1 MAWRLFGKSAPSN
14 KSSAGATERSAN
26 IENASVQALR
36 KQAKHR
42 LIGSA
47 VLLTLAIAFFAWL
60 LDGQPRPLG
69 AGKAADWSIE
79 LQGES
84 SKAPSNPAPTQALA
98 STEAEPKTNA
108 EPAKTEA
115 EPSPPTQTVNAAA
128 PPKPAEAAVA
138 TVNPSVAVTPT
149 PQKAPSAVSAQ
160 ASPEPTEKMTKPE
173 PKKDSAKPPEKA
185 SESDK
190 NQDKSK
196 RYVVQVGAFAEVVKA
211 REARLKVEKLGLKTY
226 TQVITNA
233 EGRRIRVRVGPFE
246 TEADAEKA
254 AKRIKAADL
263 SAAVLKL

>member
-1 MAWRLFGKSAPSN
+1 MAWRLFGKSAPPN

-36 KQAKHR
+36 KQARHR

-47 VLLTLAIAFFAWL
+47 VLLTLAIALFAWL
-60 LDGQPRPLG
+60 LNGQPRPLG

-98 STEAEPKTNA
+98 VAETEPKVTA

-115 EPSPPTQTVNAAA
+115 EPSSPPQTVKATAL
-128 PPKPAEAAVA
+128 PKPAEATVA
-138 TVNPSVAVTPT
+138 MVNPSVAVTPT

-160 ASPEPTEKMTKPE
+160 ARPEPTEKMTKPE
-173 PKKDSAKPPEKA
+173 PKKEAVKPKEKA
-185 SESDK
+185 PESDK